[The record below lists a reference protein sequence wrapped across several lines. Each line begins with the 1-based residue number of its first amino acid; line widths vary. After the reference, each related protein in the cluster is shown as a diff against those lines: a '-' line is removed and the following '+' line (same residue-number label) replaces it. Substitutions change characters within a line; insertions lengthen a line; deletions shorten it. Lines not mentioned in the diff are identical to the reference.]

1 MLGNCLTHVIKMVE
15 FKTLSSEDIKF
26 GKNNFV
32 EVARKVAVSDEGE
45 NEFVSLSRG
54 FFTEEGEKRYARGK
68 NIALPADSDLLKKV
82 SELLSLSSA

>member
-1 MLGNCLTHVIKMVE
+1 MVE

-54 FFTEEGEKRYARGK
+54 FFTEEGEKRFLNLFK
-68 NIALPADSDLLKKV
+68 FL
-82 SELLSLSSA
+82 

>member
-1 MLGNCLTHVIKMVE
+1 MVE

-54 FFTEEGEKRYARGK
+54 FFTEEVVAAPPTLEIEP
-68 NIALPADSDLLKKV
+68 NP
-82 SELLSLSSA
+82 E